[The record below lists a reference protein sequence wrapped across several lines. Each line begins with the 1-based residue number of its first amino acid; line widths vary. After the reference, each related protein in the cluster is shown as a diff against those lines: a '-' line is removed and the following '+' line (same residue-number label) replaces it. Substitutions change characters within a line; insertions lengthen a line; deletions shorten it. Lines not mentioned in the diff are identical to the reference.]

1 MIANMKYQVKMS
13 EEGDQLKALL
23 EPKLVQCLHIVVE
36 NLETIKAT
44 QQQLCLELLD
54 LVIN

>member
-1 MIANMKYQVKMS
+1 MS